1 MFLLESRQ
9 LFDLLS
15 TTGINYINIKVIT
28 NTLYLAWFPVGVT
41 QNQKLLA
48 MLGLAFAVLRI
59 SVKLLTATA
68 C

>member
-1 MFLLESRQ
+1 
-9 LFDLLS
+9 
-15 TTGINYINIKVIT
+15 
-28 NTLYLAWFPVGVT
+28 
-41 QNQKLLA
+41 